1 MTDRPA
7 ILSAR
12 LQRLAEVREC
22 AERLRQSARSDRP
35 VIGTR
40 PDGSGGR
47 EPVHADDRTVAL
59 RAGDAVAD
67 VRSAGGSVATVQRVA
82 CPCERLGADQCEVT
96 G

>member
-35 VIGTR
+35 VIGVR
-40 PDGSGGR
+40 PDGNGGR
-47 EPVHADDRTVAL
+47 EPIHAGVRDVAF
-59 RAGDAVAD
+59 RAGDAVRD
-67 VRSAGGSVATVQRVA
+67 VRAAGGSVAAVQRVK
-82 CPCERLGADQCEVT
+82 CPCVRLGADSCEV
-96 G
+96 